1 MKKNYTLNRFY
12 SEAKSLI
19 ENHNCTDPDCSIRV
33 QFEIIEDKEKNGS
46 PRLDCRICYENDLE
60 FRFFVTRRTPEAA
73 LRRFNEILLESKDQ
87 WQAPQSVSVDLT
99 DDLTQKDNTY

>member
-1 MKKNYTLNRFY
+1 MKKSYTLNRFY

-19 ENHNCTDPDCSIRV
+19 EKYICTDPECNLRV

-60 FRFFVTRRTPEAA
+60 FRFFASRRTPEAT

-87 WQAPQSVSVDLT
+87 WPAPETVSVDLT
-99 DDLTQKDNTY
+99 DELTQNDDKY